1 MFKVNF
7 KESSVARCCQGH
19 FNRQD
24 LGQGLIF
31 GEELCVWV
39 QLPVWAADLS
49 PCTSRWEWFDLTP
62 PGQQIWFGCCPGH

>member
-24 LGQGLIF
+24 LGQGFIF

-49 PCTSRWEWFDLTP
+49 PCTSRV
-62 PGQQIWFGCCPGH
+62 GMV